1 MEESIGGTGVSEES
15 GDGRQPS
22 GALIAVNI
30 GKSVLEGPRDRHRL
44 AKVVRLESGK
54 SESSVAPGCG
64 RVVKISPFAEKP
76 ATASML
82 ANVPRTVSAYY
93 TEVPANPTY
102 PVNSSNPHG
111 WVSPFH
117 CGLNQGPIVLL
128 SKTIIA
134 VYYGD

>member
-1 MEESIGGTGVSEES
+1 M
-15 GDGRQPS
+15 
-22 GALIAVNI
+22 
-30 GKSVLEGPRDRHRL
+30 
-44 AKVVRLESGK
+44 
-54 SESSVAPGCG
+54 
-64 RVVKISPFAEKP
+64 KISPFAEKP

-82 ANVPRTVSAYY
+82 VNVPRTVSAYY

-111 WVSPFH
+111 LGIAISLRIESRAD
-117 CGLNQGPIVLL
+117 CLDY